1 MSDCVRRKTAMRPT
15 LLNPLFAPV
24 TSLAGVGPRQDRL
37 FRYLLGRDETPRLVD
52 LLLHLPASVIDRR
65 ARPKIREA
73 VPGTVVTLEVTV
85 DRHRPTPARNARA
98 PHLVYASDDTGDVVL
113 TYFRAQPGYVEKL
126 LPVGA
131 KRYVSGTAQIY
142 DGTLQITH
150 PDRVVDEAGFAKL
163 SGIDPVYPLT
173 EGLALGSLRRAIA
186 QALQKLPALP
196 EWISPEVIRR
206 CKFPDVAEALNRLHL
221 PVELTDILPDGSFW
235 SRLAFDELLAGQLA
249 LALVRARLRRPA
261 GDRHAG
267 DGHLRHR
274 IIDALPYAL
283 TSSQQQASA
292 AITDDLR
299 QPVRMLRLLQGDV
312 GSGKT
317 VVALLAAAAV
327 AEAGKQAALM
337 APTEILARQHIKT
350 ITPLAERAGLHMA
363 ILTGREKGKERRE
376 LLARLAA
383 GEIDFLVGTH
393 ALIQDDVVFKA
404 LALAVVDEQHRFG
417 VRERL
422 ALTAKGAAV
431 DVLVL
436 SATPIPRTLVLTY
449 FGDMDISELR
459 EKPAGRQPID
469 TRAVPNSRLG
479 DVIDAVGRA
488 LDAGKRVYWICP
500 LVEESEAEGIGHLTN
515 ATERFESLQKR
526 FGDRVGLVHGKMRG
540 PEKDRVMAQFA
551 AGEIGLLVATTVV
564 EVGVDVLAATIMV
577 IENAERFGLAQLH
590 QLRGRI
596 GRGSEASTCLLLYQ
610 EPLSEMSTARL
621 KVIRETTD
629 GFRIAEEDLKLR
641 GEGDVLGVRQS
652 GLPGYRIARTD
663 VHAQLITQARDE
675 ALRIMKD
682 NPKLTGARGE
692 ALRVLLYLF
701 ERDEALPLIGAG

>member
-1 MSDCVRRKTAMRPT
+1 MRPS

-24 TSLAGVGPRQDRL
+24 TSLPGVGPKQDKL
-37 FRYLLGRDETPRLVD
+37 LQYLLSRNETPRLVD
-52 LLLHLPASVIDRR
+52 LLLHLPSQVIDRR
-65 ARPKIREA
+65 ARPKIRDAA
-73 VPGTVVTLEVTV
+73 VGTMVTLEVTV
-85 DRHRPTPARNARA
+85 DRHRPPPPRNSRA
-98 PHLVYASDDTGDVVL
+98 PYLVYASDETGDVVL
-113 TYFRAQPGYVEKL
+113 TFFRAKPGYVEKL
-126 LPVGA
+126 LPVGE
-131 KRYVSGTAQIY
+131 KRFVSGTLQMY
-142 DGTLQITH
+142 DGIPQIVH
-150 PDRVVDEAGFAKL
+150 PDRVLDEEAISKL

-196 EWISPEVIRR
+196 EWISPDVLRR
-206 CKFPDVAEALNRLHL
+206 CHFPPIAEALNRVHQ
-221 PVELTDILPDGSFW
+221 PVELTDILPDQPFW

-249 LALVRARLRRPA
+249 LALIRAQLRRPA
-261 GDRHAG
+261 GVRNAG
-267 DGHLRHR
+267 DGHLRNK

-283 TSSQQQASA
+283 TPSQRSA
-292 AITDDLR
+292 AAAIAEDLK

-327 AEAGKQAALM
+327 AEVGKQAALM
-337 APTEILARQHIKT
+337 APTEILARQHVKT
-350 ITPLAERAGLHMA
+350 IAPLAERAGLRVA

-376 LLARLAA
+376 IIARLAE
-383 GEIDFLVGTH
+383 GEIDLLVGTH
-393 ALIQDDVVFKA
+393 ALIQDDVLFRD

-422 ALTAKGAAV
+422 ALTSKGEAV

-469 TRAVPNSRLG
+469 TRAVPMSRISEVMEG
-479 DVIDAVGRA
+479 VGRA
-488 LDAGKRVYWICP
+488 LEAGKLVYWICP
-500 LVEESEAEGIGHLTN
+500 LVEESEAEGTEHLTN
-515 ATERFESLQKR
+515 ATKRFESLQKR
-526 FGDRVGLVHGKMRG
+526 FGDRVGLVHGQMKG
-540 PEKDRVMAQFA
+540 TEKDRVMGQFA
-551 AGEIGLLVATTVV
+551 GHEIGLLVATTVV
-564 EVGVDVLAATIMV
+564 EVGVDVPAATIMV

-596 GRGSEASTCLLLYQ
+596 GRGSEASTCILLYG
-610 EPLSEMSTARL
+610 EPLGEMSKARL

-652 GLPGYRIARTD
+652 GLPGYRIARPE
-663 VHAQLITQARDE
+663 VHGQLIAQARDE
-675 ALRIMKD
+675 ALRILKD
-682 NPKLTGARGE
+682 DPKLKGERGE
-692 ALRVLLYLF
+692 ALRCLLYLY
-701 ERDEALPLIGAG
+701 ERDEAIPLIGAG

>member
-1 MSDCVRRKTAMRPT
+1 MRPA
-15 LLNPLFAPV
+15 LLNPLFALV
-24 TSLAGVGPRQDRL
+24 TSLAGVGPKQDKL
-37 FRYLLGRDETPRLVD
+37 FRYLLGRDDTPRLVD
-52 LLLHLPASVIDRR
+52 LLFHLPASVIDRR
-65 ARPKIREA
+65 ARPKVREI
-73 VPGTVVTLEVTV
+73 VPGTVVTIEVTV
-85 DRHRPTPARNARA
+85 DRHRPTPPRNPRA
-98 PHLVYASDDTGDVVL
+98 PHLVYVSDETGDVVL

-126 LPVGA
+126 LPVGS

-142 DGTLQITH
+142 DGMLQITH

-173 EGLALGSLRRAIA
+173 EGLAVGSVRRAVA
-186 QALQKLPALP
+186 QALQKLPELP

-206 CKFPDVAEALNRLHL
+206 CKFPPIAEALNRVHV
-221 PVELTDILPDGSFW
+221 PVELTDILPDGPFW

-249 LALVRARLRRPA
+249 LALVRAQLRRPA
-261 GDRHAG
+261 GDRNAG
-267 DGHLRHR
+267 DGSLRNK

-283 TSSQQQASA
+283 TASQRQAAA
-292 AITDDLR
+292 AIADDLR
-299 QPVRMLRLLQGDV
+299 QPIRMLRLLQGDV

-327 AEAGKQAALM
+327 TEVGKQAALM

-350 ITPLAERAGLHMA
+350 IAPLAERAGVRVA
-363 ILTGREKGKERRE
+363 ILTGREKGKERRDI
-376 LLARLAA
+376 LGRLEA
-383 GEIDFLVGTH
+383 GEIDLLVGTH

-422 ALTAKGAAV
+422 ALTAKGEAV

-449 FGDMDISELR
+449 FGDMDVSELR

-469 TRAVPNSRLG
+469 TRTVPNSRLSE
-479 DVIDAVGRA
+479 VTDAVGRA
-488 LDAGKRVYWICP
+488 LQAGKRVYWICP
-500 LVEESEAEGIGHLTN
+500 LVEESEAEGIEHLTN
-515 ATERFESLQKR
+515 ATERFESLQER
-526 FGDRVGLVHGKMRG
+526 FGDRVGLVHGQMRG
-540 PEKDRVMAQFA
+540 SEKDQAMAQFA
-551 AGEIGLLVATTVV
+551 TGEIGLLVATTVV
-564 EVGVDVLAATIMV
+564 EVGVDVPAATIMV

-596 GRGSEASTCLLLYQ
+596 GRGSEASTCLLLYT
-610 EPLSEMSTARL
+610 EPLNDMSKARL

-652 GLPGYRIARTD
+652 GLPGYRIARSE
-663 VHAQLITQARDE
+663 VHGQLITQARDE

-682 NPKLTGARGE
+682 NPKLKGERGE
-692 ALRVLLYLF
+692 ALRCLLYLF
-701 ERDEALPLIGAG
+701 ERDEALPLLGAG

>member
-1 MSDCVRRKTAMRPT
+1 MRPA
-15 LLNPLFAPV
+15 LLNPLFAPI
-24 TSLAGVGPRQDRL
+24 TSLAGVGPKQDRL
-37 FRYLLGRDETPRLVD
+37 FRYLLGREETPRLVD

-65 ARPKIREA
+65 ARPKIRDA

-85 DRHRPTPARNARA
+85 DRHRPTPGRNLRA
-98 PHLVYASDDTGDVVL
+98 PHLVYASDETGDVVL

-126 LPVGA
+126 LPVGT
-131 KRYVSGTAQIY
+131 KRYVSGTAQMY

-173 EGLALGSLRRAIA
+173 EGLALGSVRRAMT

-206 CKFPDVAEALNRLHL
+206 CKFPPIAEALNRVHM
-221 PVELTDILPDGSFW
+221 PVELTDILPDGPFW

-249 LALVRARLRRPA
+249 LALVRAQLRRPA

-267 DGHLRHR
+267 DGHLRKK

-283 TSSQQQASA
+283 TASQREATA
-292 AITDDLR
+292 AISDDLR

-327 AEAGKQAALM
+327 TEVGKQAALM

-350 ITPLAERAGLHMA
+350 ITPLAERAGLRVA
-363 ILTGREKGKERRE
+363 ILTGREKGKERRDI
-376 LLARLAA
+376 LARLEA

-393 ALIQDDVVFKA
+393 ALIQDDVTFKA

-422 ALTAKGAAV
+422 ALTAKGETV

-449 FGDMDISELR
+449 FGDMDVSELR

-469 TRAVPNSRLG
+469 TRAVPDSRLNE
-479 DVIDAVGRA
+479 VMDAVGRA
-488 LDAGKRVYWICP
+488 LTAGKLVYWICP
-500 LVEESEAEGIGHLTN
+500 LVEESETVNLTDAEH
-515 ATERFESLQKR
+515 RFESLKAR
-526 FGDRVGLVHGKMRG
+526 FGDKVGLVHGKMRG
-540 PEKDRVMAQFA
+540 PEKDQVMAQFA

-564 EVGVDVLAATIMV
+564 EVGVDVPAATIMV

-596 GRGSEASTCLLLYQ
+596 GRGAEASTCLLLYK
-610 EPLSEMSTARL
+610 EPLNEMSTARL
-621 KVIRETTD
+621 RVIRETTD

-652 GLPGYRIARTD
+652 GLPGYRIARSD

-682 NPKLTGARGE
+682 NPKLKGARGE
-692 ALRVLLYLF
+692 ALRCLLYLF

>member
-1 MSDCVRRKTAMRPT
+1 MRPA

-24 TSLAGVGPRQDRL
+24 TTLPGVGPKQDKL
-37 FRYLLGRDETPRLVD
+37 FRYLLGRSETPRLVD

-65 ARPKIREA
+65 ARPKIRDA
-73 VPGTVVTLEVTV
+73 AQGTMVTLEVTV
-85 DRHRPTPARNARA
+85 DRHRPPPPHNSRA
-98 PHLVYASDDTGDVVL
+98 PYLVYASDDTGDVVL
-113 TYFRAQPGYVEKL
+113 TFFRAKPGYIEKL
-126 LPVGA
+126 LPVGE
-131 KRYVSGTAQIY
+131 KRYIS
-142 DGTLQITH
+142 GTLQMYDGVPQMVH
-150 PDRVVDEAGFAKL
+150 PDRVVDEASFGKL

-173 EGLALGSLRRAIA
+173 VGLALGSLRRAMA
-186 QALQKLPALP
+186 QALQKLPDLP
-196 EWISPEVIRR
+196 EWISPDVIRR
-206 CKFPDVAEALNRLHL
+206 CRFPAIREAFTRVHV
-221 PVELTDILPDGSFW
+221 PVEMTDILPDGPFW

-249 LALVRARLRRPA
+249 LALVRAQLRRPA

-267 DGHLRHR
+267 DGHLRHK

-283 TSSQQQASA
+283 TASQQAAAA
-292 AITDDLR
+292 AIADDLR
-299 QPVRMLRLLQGDV
+299 QPLRMLRLLQGDV

-327 AEAGKQAALM
+327 AEVGKQAALM

-350 ITPLAERAGLHMA
+350 ITPLAERAGLSVA

-376 LLARLAA
+376 LLARLEA
-383 GEIDFLVGTH
+383 GEIDFLIGTH
-393 ALIQDDVVFKA
+393 ALIQDDVVFKG

-422 ALTAKGAAV
+422 ALTSKGDAV

-449 FGDMDISELR
+449 FGDMDVSELR

-469 TRAVPNSRLG
+469 TRTLSASRLDEVVEG
-479 DVIDAVGRA
+479 IGRA
-488 LDAGKRVYWICP
+488 LAAGKLAYWICP
-500 LVEESEAEGIGHLTN
+500 LVEESEAEGIDHLTN
-515 ATERFESLQKR
+515 ATERFESLQQR
-526 FGDRVGLVHGKMRG
+526 FGDRVGLVHGQMKG
-540 PEKDRVMAQFA
+540 AEKDRVMAQFA
-551 AGEIGLLVATTVV
+551 AHEIGLLVATTVV
-564 EVGVDVLAATIMV
+564 EVGVDVPAATIMV

-596 GRGSEASTCLLLYQ
+596 GRGAEASTCLLLYS

-641 GEGDVLGVRQS
+641 GEGDVLGIRQS
-652 GLPGYRIARTD
+652 GLPGYRIARSEI
-663 VHAQLITQARDE
+663 HGQLITQARDE
-675 ALRIMKD
+675 ALRILKED
-682 NPKLTGARGE
+682 PKLKGERGE
-692 ALRVLLYLF
+692 ALRCLLYLY
-701 ERDEALPLIGAG
+701 ERDEAVPLIGAG

>member
-1 MSDCVRRKTAMRPT
+1 MRPQ

-24 TSLAGVGPRQDRL
+24 TSLAGLGPKQDRL
-37 FRYLLGRDETPRLVD
+37 FRYLLGRDETPRIVD

-65 ARPKIREA
+65 ARPKIRDA
-73 VPGTVVTLEVTV
+73 VPGSVVTLEVTV
-85 DRHRPTPARNARA
+85 DRHRPPPARNHRV

-131 KRYVSGTAQIY
+131 KRYVSGTLQMFDGIPQIV
-142 DGTLQITH
+142 H
-150 PDRVVDEAGFAKL
+150 PHRVLDEAGFAKL

-173 EGLALGSLRRAIA
+173 EGLALGSVRRAVA
-186 QALQKLPALP
+186 QALHKMPALP

-206 CKFPDVAEALNRLHL
+206 SSFPPIAEALNRVHV
-221 PVELTDILPDGSFW
+221 PIELTDVLPDRQFW

-249 LALVRARLRRPA
+249 LALVRAQLRRPA
-261 GDRHAG
+261 GERNAG
-267 DGHLRHR
+267 DGHLRNK

-283 TSSQQQASA
+283 TPSQQQALA
-292 AITDDLR
+292 AITEDLR

-350 ITPLAERAGLHMA
+350 IAPLAERAGLRVA

-376 LLARLAA
+376 LLTKLEA
-383 GEIDFLVGTH
+383 GEIDLLVGTH
-393 ALIQDDVVFKA
+393 ALIQDDVIFKS

-422 ALTAKGAAV
+422 ALTSKGEAV

-449 FGDMDISELR
+449 FGDMDVSELR

-469 TRAVPNSRLG
+469 TRTVPNSRLNE
-479 DVIDAVGRA
+479 VMDAVGRA
-488 LDAGKRVYWICP
+488 LSAGKRVYWICP
-500 LVEESEAEGIGHLTN
+500 LVEESEAEGIEHLTN

-526 FGDRVGLVHGKMRG
+526 FGERAGLVHGQMKG
-540 PEKDRVMAQFA
+540 AEKDAVMAQSA
-551 AGEIGLLVATTVV
+551 AGDVGLLVATTVV
-564 EVGVDVLAATIMV
+564 EVGVDVPAASIMV
-577 IENAERFGLAQLH
+577 IETAERFGLAQLH

-596 GRGSEASTCLLLYQ
+596 RRGSEASTCLLLYK
-610 EPLSEMSTARL
+610 EPLNEMSTARL

-652 GLPGYRIARTD
+652 GLPGYRIARPD
-663 VHAQLITQARDE
+663 FHAQLIAQAREE
-675 ALRIMKD
+675 ALRIMKG

-692 ALRVLLYLF
+692 ALRCLLYLF
-701 ERDEALPLIGAG
+701 ERDEALLLIGAG

>member
-1 MSDCVRRKTAMRPT
+1 MRPP
-15 LLNPLFAPV
+15 LLNPLFAPI
-24 TSLAGVGPRQDRL
+24 TSLAGVGPKQDRL
-37 FRYLLGRDETPRLVD
+37 FRYLLDREQTPRILD

-65 ARPKIREA
+65 ARPKIRDA

-85 DRHRPTPARNARA
+85 DRHRPPPGRNPRA
-98 PHLVYASDDTGDVVL
+98 PHLVYASDETGDVLL

-126 LPVGA
+126 LPVSA
-131 KRYVSGTAQIY
+131 KRYVSGTLQMFDGIPQIV
-142 DGTLQITH
+142 H
-150 PDRVVDEAGFAKL
+150 PDRVVDEEAFAKL

-173 EGLALGSLRRAIA
+173 EGLALGSVRRAA
-186 QALQKLPALP
+186 AHALQKLPKLP
-196 EWISPEVIRR
+196 EWISPEVISR
-206 CKFPDVAEALNRLHL
+206 CKFPPLAEALKRVHI
-221 PVELTDILPDGSFW
+221 PIELTDILPEGPFW

-249 LALVRARLRRPA
+249 LALVRAQLRRPA

-267 DGHLRHR
+267 DGHLRSK

-283 TSSQQQASA
+283 TASQREATA
-292 AITDDLR
+292 AIIGDLR

-327 AEAGKQAALM
+327 AEVGKQAALM

-350 ITPLAERAGLHMA
+350 IAPLAERAGVRVA
-363 ILTGREKGKERRE
+363 ILTGREKGGERRDI
-376 LLARLAA
+376 LARLAG
-383 GEIDFLVGTH
+383 GEIDLLVGTH
-393 ALIQDDVVFKA
+393 ALIQDDVSFKS

-422 ALTAKGAAV
+422 ALTGKGEAV

-449 FGDMDISELR
+449 FGDMDVSELR

-469 TRAVPNSRLG
+469 TRAVPDSRLNE
-479 DVIDAVGRA
+479 VIDAVGRA
-488 LDAGKRVYWICP
+488 LNAGKLVYWICP
-500 LVEESEAEGIGHLTN
+500 LVEESETVDLTDAE
-515 ATERFESLQKR
+515 ARFESLRAR
-526 FGDRVGLVHGKMRG
+526 FGDKVGLVHGKMRG
-540 PEKDRVMAQFA
+540 PEKDRVMMQFA
-551 AGEIGLLVATTVV
+551 TGEIGVLVATTVV
-564 EVGVDVLAATIMV
+564 EVGVDVPAASIMV

-596 GRGSEASTCLLLYQ
+596 GRGSEASTCVLLYR
-610 EPLSEMSTARL
+610 EPLNEMSTARL

-652 GLPGYRIARTD
+652 GLPGYRVARSD
-663 VHAQLITQARDE
+663 VHAQLIAQARDE

-682 NPKLTGARGE
+682 NPKLRGERGE
-692 ALRVLLYLF
+692 ALRCLLYLF

>member
-1 MSDCVRRKTAMRPT
+1 MRPA

-24 TSLAGVGPRQDRL
+24 TSLSGVGPKQDKL
-37 FRYLLGRDETPRLVD
+37 LRYLLGRDQTPRLVD
-52 LLLHLPASVIDRR
+52 LLLHLPASVTDRR
-65 ARPKIREA
+65 ARPKIRDA
-73 VPGTVVTLEVTV
+73 VPGTVVTLEVMV
-85 DRHRPTPARNARA
+85 DRHRPTPARNHRA

-131 KRYVSGTAQIY
+131 KRYVSGTLQMFDGGPQIV
-142 DGTLQITH
+142 H
-150 PDRVVDEAGFAKL
+150 PDRVVDEEGFAKL

-186 QALQKLPALP
+186 QALQKLPELP

-206 CKFPDVAEALNRLHL
+206 CKFPPIREALNRVHV
-221 PVELTDILPDGSFW
+221 PVELTDILPDGPFW

-249 LALVRARLRRPA
+249 LALVRAQLRRPA

-267 DGHLRHR
+267 DGGLRR
-274 IIDALPYAL
+274 QIIDALPYAL
-283 TSSQQQASA
+283 TASQRDAVA
-292 AITDDLR
+292 AITEDLR

-327 AEAGKQAALM
+327 TEAGKQAALM
-337 APTEILARQHIKT
+337 APTEILARQNIKT
-350 ITPLAERAGLHMA
+350 ITPLAERAGLRIA
-363 ILTGREKGKERRE
+363 ILTGREKGKERRDV
-376 LLARLAA
+376 LARLEA

-422 ALTAKGAAV
+422 ALTAKGEAV

-469 TRAVPNSRLG
+469 TRAVPDSRLNE
-479 DVIDAVGRA
+479 VMDAVGRA
-488 LDAGKRVYWICP
+488 LHAGKLVYWICP
-500 LVEESEAEGIGHLTN
+500 LVEESETVNLTDAE
-515 ATERFESLQKR
+515 ARFESLKAR
-526 FGDRVGLVHGKMRG
+526 FGDKVGLVHGKMRG
-540 PEKDRVMAQFA
+540 TDKDRVMAQFA

-564 EVGVDVLAATIMV
+564 EVGVDVAAATIMV

-596 GRGSEASTCLLLYQ
+596 GRGSEASTCLLLYR
-610 EPLSEMSTARL
+610 EPLNEMSKARL
-621 KVIRETTD
+621 RVIRETTD

-652 GLPGYRIARTD
+652 GLPGYRIARSD
-663 VHAQLITQARDE
+663 VHGQLITQARDE

-682 NPKLTGARGE
+682 NPKLKGARGE
-692 ALRVLLYLF
+692 ALRCLLYLF

>member
-1 MSDCVRRKTAMRPT
+1 MRPA

-24 TSLAGVGPRQDRL
+24 TSLAGVGPKQDKL

-65 ARPKIREA
+65 ARPKIRD
-73 VPGTVVTLEVTV
+73 VVQGTVVTLEVTV
-85 DRHRPTPARNARA
+85 DRHRPTPARNNRA

-126 LPVGA
+126 LPVGS
-131 KRYVSGTAQIY
+131 KRYVSGTAQMY

-173 EGLALGSLRRAIA
+173 EGLALGSLRRAMA
-186 QALQKLPALP
+186 QALQKLPGLP

-206 CKFPDVAEALNRLHL
+206 CNFPPVAEALNRVHM
-221 PVELTDILPDGSFW
+221 PVELTDILPDGPFW

-249 LALVRARLRRPA
+249 LALVRAQLRRPA

-267 DGHLRHR
+267 DGHLRKN

-283 TSSQQQASA
+283 TSSQQQAAA
-292 AITDDLR
+292 AISDDLR
-299 QPVRMLRLLQGDV
+299 QPIRMLRLLQGDV

-327 AEAGKQAALM
+327 TEVGKQAALM

-350 ITPLAERAGLHMA
+350 ITPLAERAGLRVA
-363 ILTGREKGKERRE
+363 ILTGREKGKERRDI
-376 LLARLAA
+376 LARLEA

-393 ALIQDDVVFKA
+393 ALIQDDVAFKS

-422 ALTAKGAAV
+422 ALTAKGEAV

-449 FGDMDISELR
+449 FGDMDVSELR

-469 TRAVPNSRLG
+469 TRAVASSRINE
-479 DVIDAVGRA
+479 VMEAVGRA
-488 LDAGKRVYWICP
+488 LDKGKLVYWIVP
-500 LVEESEAEGIGHLTN
+500 LVEESETVNLTDAE
-515 ATERFESLQKR
+515 ARFESLRER
-526 FGDRVGLVHGKMRG
+526 FGDKVGLVHGKMRG
-540 PEKDRVMAQFA
+540 PDKDRAMAQFA
-551 AGEIGLLVATTVV
+551 SGETGLLVATTVV
-564 EVGVDVLAATIMV
+564 EVGVDVPAATIMV

-596 GRGSEASTCLLLYQ
+596 GRGSEASTCLLLYK
-610 EPLSEMSTARL
+610 EPLNEMSTARL

-652 GLPGYRIARTD
+652 GLPGYRIARSD

-682 NPKLTGARGE
+682 NPKLKGARGE

-701 ERDEALPLIGAG
+701 ERDEAVPLIGAG